1 MKKELKKELDNA
13 IDTSGTVLKW
23 NPDPKG
29 YFTIK
34 PISSQKKVFVRHYN
48 SKDVLEQTFAGTSTP
63 EIVQVIIQRK
73 LISRLD
79 HAAYLGKEIEKAIIA
94 LKNKLKYV
102 QGDELHLKS
111 KKN

>member
-1 MKKELKKELDNA
+1 MKKEIDNT
-13 IDTSGTVLKW
+13 IDTSNIVLKW

-34 PISSQKKVFVRHYN
+34 PFPSKKKIFVRYYN
-48 SKDVLEQTFAGTSTP
+48 SKNILKHTFAGTITSQ
-63 EIVQVIIQRK
+63 IVQAIIKRK

-94 LKNKLKYV
+94 LKNNFSYIQDKELELK
-102 QGDELHLKS
+102 K
-111 KKN
+111 